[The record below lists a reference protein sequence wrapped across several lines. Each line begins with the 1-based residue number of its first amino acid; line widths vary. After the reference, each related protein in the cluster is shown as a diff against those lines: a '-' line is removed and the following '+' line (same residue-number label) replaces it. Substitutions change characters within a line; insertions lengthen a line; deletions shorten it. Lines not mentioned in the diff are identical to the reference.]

1 MLKNTLFLLLLGM
14 IHLKSRAQK
23 PDEQIV
29 WSKAGELPALNAQS
43 PNIGVAGAFAGV
55 HNNVLMVAGGANFPD
70 KMPWEGGSKVFE
82 NTISVFS
89 KAKGD
94 LEPIFTSTKLPF
106 PLAYGASVSTPQGIV
121 CVGGED
127 EKGAKSGVFLLKW
140 NAQKQQIEFQPLPAL
155 PLSLSNMLIAAKND
169 KIYVAGGESS
179 GKTVATFL
187 SLDLNDPEK
196 GWQHLP
202 EVPMPVSHAA
212 GGIQSNGEGDSF
224 FLLGGRRKN
233 PDGISTFYSDCVAFD
248 FKKNTWK
255 KLNPI
260 KVNEQAIGL
269 SAATSVAVGASYLL
283 VISGDNGQTFNQAER
298 FNKAIA
304 ETQSEPEKQTLQ
316 EQKATLLS
324 NHPGFGKDV
333 LLYNTITDQWHLLD
347 EIPSAGQVTATA
359 VKWGNEIYIPSG
371 EIRAGVRTPA
381 IWKGTIQQKTYFSTL
396 DYVVLALYFLLMI
409 GIGWWSSR
417 HQNSTDDY
425 FKGGEKIPGW
435 ATGLSIFGAKLS
447 AITFIGIPAKTY
459 AKDWTYF
466 FMLMTIVMVMP
477 FVIRFFIPFYRRL
490 NATSAYEYL
499 EKRFN
504 YPTRFLGAVLYIL
517 LQLGRMGIV
526 LLLPGIALSVVT
538 GIEVTTA
545 ILIMGSVSVFYT
557 VLGGIEAVI
566 WTEVVQVVILLGGAL
581 LSLALIPFLLE
592 GDWHTHL
599 NTLSHYEKLKVFD
612 FRFDWSSST
621 FWVVLIGGFSLNLIQ
636 YGCDQTVVQRY
647 LTTKDQKTAE
657 NSLRLGAWM
666 TVPSTIIFFS
676 IGTLLYLFYQQHPQ
690 KVNIALDSQDTI
702 YPWFI
707 VNELP
712 QGIAGLVIT
721 AIFAAAMGSLN
732 GSVNCVATVFTNDL
746 FKPFA
751 PQLPEKKY
759 LKMARWVTFGVGV
772 FGTIVALLMA
782 QWNTYSLWDQ
792 FNIILGLFTGSIGG
806 VFMLGIFTTRA
817 HGKGVVIGLI
827 VSTLFQFWVRE
838 FTPLN
843 LLMYAFTGLISS
855 VLFGYLFSILLPEKT
870 KNLAGLTIH
879 SLKEQLVLNDDLRL

>member
-1 MLKNTLFLLLLGM
+1 MIKNTLLLLLLGM
-14 IHLKSRAQK
+14 IHFKSRAQK
-23 PDEQIV
+23 PEEQIV
-29 WSKAGELPALNAQS
+29 WSKAGELPSINSES
-43 PNIGVAGAFAGV
+43 PNLGVAGAFVGV
-55 HNNVLMVAGGANFPD
+55 HNNALIVAGGANFPD
-70 KMPWEGGSKVFE
+70 KMPWEGGSKVFQKKI
-82 NTISVFS
+82 TVFS
-89 KAKGD
+89 KVKGN
-94 LEPIFTSTKLPF
+94 LEPVHSNVNLPRA
-106 PLAYGASVSTPQGIV
+106 LAYGASVSTPQGIV
-121 CVGGED
+121 CVGGEN
-127 EKGAKSGVFLLKW
+127 EKGAQADAFLLKW
-140 NAQKQQIEFQPLPAL
+140 NAQNRQVEFQNLPAL
-155 PLSLSNMLIAAKND
+155 PLSLSNALISTKNS
-169 KIYVAGGESS
+169 KIYVAGGESA
-179 GKTVATFL
+179 GKTIAVFL
-187 SLDLNDPEK
+187 SLDLNNLEK
-196 GWQHLP
+196 GWQRLP
-202 EVPMPVSHAA
+202 DVPLLVSHAA

-233 PDGISTFYSDCVAFD
+233 PDGISTFYSDCFAFD
-248 FKKNTWK
+248 LKKNTWK
-255 KLNPI
+255 NLNPI
-260 KVNEQAIGL
+260 KAHGEMTGL
-269 SAATSVAVGASYLL
+269 SAATSVAVGATYLL
-283 VISGDNGQTFNQAER
+283 VVSGDNGQTFNQVER

-304 ETQSEPEKQTLQ
+304 ETKSETEKQILQ
-316 EQKATLLS
+316 AQKATLLS
-324 NHPGFGKDV
+324 NHPGFGKEV
-333 LLYNTITDQWHLLD
+333 LLYNTITDQWHVLHN
-347 EIPSAGQVTATA
+347 IPSAGQVTTTA

-371 EIRAGVRTPA
+371 EIRAGVRTPD
-381 IWKGTIQQKTYFSTL
+381 IWKGIIQQKTYFSTL
-396 DYVVLALYFLLMI
+396 DYAVLALYFLLMI

-466 FMLMTIVMVMP
+466 FMLMTIVMAMP
-477 FVIRFFIPFYRRL
+477 FVIRYFIPFYRRL

-504 YPTRFLGAVLYIL
+504 YSTRFLGAVLYIL
-517 LQLGRMGIV
+517 LQLGRIGIV
-526 LLLPGIALSVVT
+526 LLLPSIALSVVT
-538 GIEVTTA
+538 GIDVMTG
-545 ILIMGSVSVFYT
+545 ILIMGVVSVFYT

-566 WTEVVQVVILLGGAL
+566 WTEVVQVIILLGGAL
-581 LSLALIPFLLE
+581 LSLGLIPFLLE
-592 GDWHTHL
+592 GDWNTHL

-676 IGTLLYLFYQQHPQ
+676 IGTLLYLFYQQQPE
-690 KVNIALDSQDTI
+690 KVNIALESQDTI

-751 PQLPEKKY
+751 PHLPEKKY
-759 LKMARWVTFGVGV
+759 LQTARWVTFGVGV

-792 FNIILGLFTGSIGG
+792 FNTILGLFTGSIGG

-827 VSTLFQFWVRE
+827 LSTLFQFWVRE
-838 FTPLN
+838 YTSLN
-843 LLMYAFTGLISS
+843 LLMYAFMGLASS
-855 VLFGYLFSILLPEKT
+855 ILFGYLFSILLPEKT
-870 KNLAGLTIH
+870 KNLEGLTIH
-879 SLKEQLVLNDDLRL
+879 SLKEQFVLKPVK

>member
-1 MLKNTLFLLLLGM
+1 MIKNTLLLLFLGM

-23 PDEQIV
+23 PEEQIV
-29 WSKAGELPALNAQS
+29 WSKAGELPALNAQI
-43 PNIGVAGAFAGV
+43 PNIGVAGAFVGV

-70 KMPWEGGSKVFE
+70 KMPWEGGSKVFGKK
-82 NTISVFS
+82 ISVFN
-89 KAKGD
+89 KVNGK
-94 LEPIFTSTKLPF
+94 LEPIPSSFQLPQA
-106 PLAYGASVSTPQGIV
+106 LAYGASVSTPQGIV

-127 EKGAKSGVFLLKW
+127 EKGAKANVFLLKW
-140 NAQKQQIEFQPLPAL
+140 NAQNRQVEIQTLPAL
-155 PLSLSNMLIAAKND
+155 PLSLSNALIATKND
-169 KIYVAGGESS
+169 KVYLAGGESS
-179 GKTVATFL
+179 GKTVAIFL
-187 SLDLNDPEK
+187 SLDLNKLEK
-196 GWQHLP
+196 GWQRLP
-202 EVPMPVSHAA
+202 DVPMPVSHAA
-212 GGIQSNGEGDSF
+212 GGIQSNGEGGSF

-233 PDGISTFYSDCVAFD
+233 PDGISTFYSDCLAFD
-248 FKKNTWK
+248 LKKNTWK
-255 KLNPI
+255 TLKPI
-260 KVNEQAIGL
+260 NVNGQTAGL
-269 SAATSVAVGASYLL
+269 SATTSVAVGATYLL
-283 VISGDNGQTFNQAER
+283 VMSGDNGQTFSQVER
-298 FNKAIA
+298 FNKAISEA
-304 ETQSEPEKQTLQ
+304 KNETEKQILQ
-316 EQKATLLS
+316 AQKVNLLS
-324 NHPGFGKDV
+324 NHPGFTKDV
-333 LLYNTITDQWHLLD
+333 LLYNTITDQWQVLD
-347 EIPSAGQVTATA
+347 KIPSAGQVTTTA

-371 EIRAGVRTPA
+371 EIRAGVRTPD

-396 DYVVLALYFLLMI
+396 DYAVLALYFLLMI

-466 FMLMTIVMVMP
+466 FMLMTIVMAMP
-477 FVIRFFIPFYRRL
+477 FVIRYFIPFYRRL

-504 YPTRFLGAVLYIL
+504 YSTRFLGAVLYIL

-526 LLLPGIALSVVT
+526 LLLPSIALSVVT
-538 GIEVTTA
+538 GIDVMTG
-545 ILIMGSVSVFYT
+545 ILIMGVVSVFYT

-581 LSLALIPFLLE
+581 LSLGLIPFLLE

-599 NTLSHYEKLKVFD
+599 TTLSHYGKLKVFD

-676 IGTLLYLFYQQHPQ
+676 IGTLLYLFYQQQPE
-690 KVNIALDSQDTI
+690 KVNIALESQDTI

-751 PQLPEKKY
+751 PNLPEKKY
-759 LKMARWVTFGVGV
+759 LLTARWVTFGVGV

-792 FNIILGLFTGSIGG
+792 FNTILGLFTGSIGG

-827 VSTLFQFWVRE
+827 LSTLFQFWVRE
-838 FTPLN
+838 YTSLN
-843 LLMYAFTGLISS
+843 LLMYAFTGLTSS
-855 VLFGYLFSILLPEKT
+855 VLFGYLFSVLLPDTT
-870 KNLAGLTIH
+870 KNLEGLTIH
-879 SLKEQLVLNDDLRL
+879 SLKEQLVLKPVK

>member
-1 MLKNTLFLLLLGM
+1 
-14 IHLKSRAQK
+14 
-23 PDEQIV
+23 
-29 WSKAGELPALNAQS
+29 
-43 PNIGVAGAFAGV
+43 
-55 HNNVLMVAGGANFPD
+55 MVAGGANFPD

-89 KAKGD
+89 KAKGN

-127 EKGAKSGVFLLKW
+127 EKGSKSGVFLLKW
-140 NAQKQQIEFQPLPAL
+140 NAQKRQVEFQPLPSL
-155 PLSLSNMLIAAKND
+155 PLLLSNMLIAAKND
-169 KIYVAGGESS
+169 KIYVAGGESA
-179 GKTVATFL
+179 GKMVAAFL
-187 SLDLNDPEK
+187 SLDLNNPEK
-196 GWQHLP
+196 GWQRLP

-260 KVNEQAIGL
+260 KANEQAIGL

-283 VISGDNGQTFNQAER
+283 VVSGDNGQTFNQVER
-298 FNKAIA
+298 LNKAIA
-304 ETQSEPEKQTLQ
+304 GAQSEPEKQTLQ

-333 LLYNTITDQWHLLD
+333 LLYNTITDQWHVLD

-466 FMLMTIVMVMP
+466 FMLMTIVMAMP
-477 FVIRFFIPFYRRL
+477 FVIRYFIPFYRRL

-504 YPTRFLGAVLYIL
+504 YPTRFLGAILYIL

-592 GDWHTHL
+592 GDWHTHFH
-599 NTLSHYEKLKVFD
+599 TLTHYEKLKVFD

-647 LTTKDQKTAE
+647 LTTKDQKSAE

-676 IGTLLYLFYQQHPQ
+676 IGTLLYLFYQQQPE
-690 KVNIALDSQDTI
+690 KVNIALESQDTI

-746 FKPFA
+746 LKPFA
-751 PQLPEKKY
+751 PYWPEKKY
-759 LKMARWVTFGVGV
+759 LQIARWVTFGVGV

-782 QWNTYSLWDQ
+782 RWNTYSLWDQ
-792 FNIILGLFTGSIGG
+792 FNTILGLFTGSIGG

-827 VSTLFQFWVRE
+827 LSTLFQFWVRE
-838 FTPLN
+838 YTSLN
-843 LLMYAFTGLISS
+843 LLMYAFTGLTSG

-879 SLKEQLVLNDDLRL
+879 SLKEQLVLEPVK

>member
-1 MLKNTLFLLLLGM
+1 MVKNALLLLLLGM
-14 IHLKSRAQK
+14 IYLQSQAQK
-23 PDEQIV
+23 PEEQIR
-29 WSKAGELPALNAQS
+29 WSKAGELPAINAQM
-43 PNIGVAGAFAGV
+43 PNIGVAGAFVGV
-55 HNNVLMVAGGANFPD
+55 HTNVLLVAGGANFPD
-70 KMPWEGGSKVFE
+70 KMPWEGGSKVYANSIF
-82 NTISVFS
+82 VFNKTNGKLAPVLS
-89 KAKGD
+89 
-94 LEPIFTSTKLPF
+94 STKLPKA
-106 PLAYGASVSTPQGIV
+106 LAYGASVSTPEGIV
-121 CVGGED
+121 CVGGEN
-127 EKGAKSGVFLLKW
+127 EVGAQSSVFLLKW
-140 NAQKQQIEFQPLPAL
+140 NSKNQQVELQTLPAL
-155 PLSLSNMLIAAKND
+155 PLPLSNMLIATKNE
-169 KIYVAGGESS
+169 KIYVAGGESA
-179 GKTVATFL
+179 GKTVASFL
-187 SLDLNDPEK
+187 SLDFNNLEK

-202 EVPMPVSHAA
+202 AVPMPVSHAA
-212 GGIQSNGEGDSF
+212 GGMQSNGEGDSF
-224 FLLGGRRKN
+224 FLLGGRCKN
-233 PDGISTFYSDCVAFD
+233 PDGISTFYSDCFAFD
-248 FKKNTWK
+248 LKKNTWK

-260 KVNEQAIGL
+260 QINRQPIGL
-269 SAATSVAVGASYLL
+269 SAATGVAVGATYLL
-283 VISGDNGQTFNQAER
+283 VISGDNGQTFTQVEQ

-304 ETQSEPEKQTLQ
+304 EAKTEAEKRILQ
-316 EQKATLLS
+316 AQKTTLLG
-324 NHPGFGKDV
+324 NHPGFTKDV

-347 EIPSAGQVTATA
+347 KIPTTGQVTTTA

-371 EIRAGVRTPA
+371 EVRAGVRTA
-381 IWKGTIQQKTYFSTL
+381 DIWKGTIQQKTYFSTL
-396 DYVVLALYFLLMI
+396 DYTVLALYFLLMI
-409 GIGWWSSR
+409 GIGWWSSW

-477 FVIRFFIPFYRRL
+477 FVIRYFIPFYRRL

-504 YPTRFLGAVLYIL
+504 YQTRFLGAILYIL

-526 LLLPGIALSVVT
+526 LLLPSIALSVVT
-538 GIEVTTA
+538 GIDVMTG
-545 ILIMGSVSVFYT
+545 ILIMGIVSVFYT

-566 WTEVVQVVILLGGAL
+566 WTEVVQVIILLGGAL
-581 LSLALIPFLLE
+581 LSLGLVPFLLE
-592 GDWHTHL
+592 GDWSTHL
-599 NTLSHYEKLKVFD
+599 NTLQHYDKLKVFD
-612 FRFDWSSST
+612 LHFDWSSST
-621 FWVVLIGGFSLNLIQ
+621 FWVVLIGGFSLNIIQ

-676 IGTLLYLFYQQHPQ
+676 IGTLLYLFYQQQPA

-746 FKPFA
+746 FKPFQ
-751 PQLPEKKY
+751 PRLPEKKY
-759 LKMARWVTFGVGV
+759 LQIARWVTFGVGV

-792 FNIILGLFTGSIGG
+792 FNTILGLFTGSIGG

-827 VSTLFQFWVRE
+827 LSTLFQFWVRE
-838 FTPLN
+838 YTSLN
-843 LLMYAFTGLISS
+843 LLMYAFTGLVSS
-855 VLFGYLFSILLPEKT
+855 VLFGYLFSVLLPETPK
-870 KNLAGLTIH
+870 KLSGLTIH
-879 SLKEQLVLNDDLRL
+879 SL